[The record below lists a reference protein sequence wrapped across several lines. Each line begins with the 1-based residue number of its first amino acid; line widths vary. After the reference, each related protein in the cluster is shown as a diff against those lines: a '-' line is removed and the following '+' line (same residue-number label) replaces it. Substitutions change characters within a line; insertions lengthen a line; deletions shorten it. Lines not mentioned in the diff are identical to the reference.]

1 MASSSKKQKESKK
14 GATKLDAIVKAEH
27 ELFNA
32 NTYSLDGEE
41 ETEVLP
47 DHLLDLAI
55 KHYHKTFVLAGM
67 DAIFSDPYP
76 FDQDKLDA
84 LLASFRYL
92 KGMNPQLN
100 KAEIIQTYKDML
112 LEACQ
117 HGKIPEITKAFDEYV
132 QSHTK
137 AITFEL
143 RNFQQELCASPY
155 YGFLFIKMKLTV
167 AYLLSKET
175 LKKLMDESL
184 LTNKKEDI
192 VVWMFD
198 VPVGLTVLN
207 DLNKVP
213 KLPYS
218 VEGNLDLVFFERKS

>member
-1 MASSSKKQKESKK
+1 MAAKKSKNSAKENSKLELMLAEEIEVF
-14 GATKLDAIVKAEH
+14 GAVPIPI
-27 ELFNA
+27 
-32 NTYSLDGEE
+32 DGQG
-41 ETEVLP
+41 ETDVLP

-55 KHYHKTFVLAGM
+55 KQYHKNFVLPGM

-100 KAEIIQTYKDML
+100 KGEIILAYKDML

-132 QSHTK
+132 NSHTK

-155 YGFLFIKMKLTV
+155 YGFLFIKMKLAV

-184 LTNKKEDI
+184 LTNKKEDM

-198 VPVGLTVLN
+198 VPVGLIVLSE
-207 DLNKVP
+207 LNKVP

-218 VEGNLDLVFFERKS
+218 VEGNLDLVFFDRKS